1 MKTKVR
7 AFCAVFA
14 LVSGFILSAIALFLP
29 PVGVIS
35 DSVLMYTGEAFFFA
49 GSALGLDVMI
59 DHKIS
64 HSNKNQSP
72 QSD

>member
-64 HSNKNQSP
+64 RSQNQP
-72 QSD
+72 PPGD